1 MATIN
6 GDCANGEIVSSTT
19 TFSTCGGERTR
30 AVLSTYL
37 HARQAIRMQST
48 YLLLDLL

>member
-19 TFSTCGGERTR
+19 TFSTCGES
-30 AVLSTYL
+30 A
-37 HARQAIRMQST
+37 HAPC
-48 YLLLDLL
+48 